1 MQPWAR
7 SFYRSRAWQECRA
20 ALVADRYG
28 LCEQCGGPGLI
39 VHHRVRLTPANI
51 GNPAV
56 TLDWANLELLCI
68 ECHNRAH
75 GGDSVSDG
83 LSFDA
88 SGNLIRRPLDIR
100 IVWGSPASGKSR
112 YVEEH
117 RGPLDLVVDLDTLRA
132 AISPGTA
139 KGSDHLLGVAIAMR
153 DLLYDRIARRQ
164 VECRIAWVIACLP
177 EREERR
183 ALAARLG
190 TDQLI
195 LMDTSRE
202 ECERRAM
209 ADDERPDKRRQ
220 MAIIAE
226 WWARYQPE

>member
-20 ALVADRYG
+20 ALVADRCG

-56 TLDWANLELLCI
+56 TLDWANLQLLCI

-75 GGDSVSDG
+75 GGNSVSDG

-112 YVEEH
+112 LPTGEGGAPGAGRQARH
-117 RGPLDLVVDLDTLRA
+117 R
-132 AISPGTA
+132 S
-139 KGSDHLLGVAIAMR
+139 
-153 DLLYDRIARRQ
+153 AR
-164 VECRIAWVIACLP
+164 P
-177 EREERR
+177 H
-183 ALAARLG
+183 G
-190 TDQLI
+190 
-195 LMDTSRE
+195 
-202 ECERRAM
+202 
-209 ADDERPDKRRQ
+209 
-220 MAIIAE
+220 
-226 WWARYQPE
+226 YQPGGVRASGDG